1 MKIDFDQSFAN
12 LKWLK
17 FLKSK
22 QIHIQLLQAPSV
34 LTIVNVEMKKKKH
47 TNKKNKIKHATFCT
61 NRSES
66 NKVKRKTEKLS
77 TQTVSKRTKMEKIEK
92 KAITDN

>member
-1 MKIDFDQSFAN
+1 MKIDFDQSFAS

-22 QIHIQLLQAPSV
+22 QIHIQLQAPSV
-34 LTIVNVEMKKKKH
+34 LTIVNVEMKKKN